1 MGCAITGSA
10 AGTNPYAVC
19 RMPRQ
24 AGRDAAGASFDLL
37 LEAAEREKIFI
48 PMCLPPLGS
57 LAKALGMQ
65 AHPYLRR

>member
-19 RMPRQ
+19 LVLPRTGCK

-48 PMCLPPLGS
+48 PMCLPP
-57 LAKALGMQ
+57 
-65 AHPYLRR
+65 PREPC